1 MTTERIIRSL
11 AGFLL
16 LLSLTLG
23 VESSPLFHSVHWLWL
38 TLFVSLNLLQSG
50 FTNFCPPEK
59 LLKRFG
65 VKSSCN

>member
-1 MTTERIIRSL
+1 MTSERIIRSL
-11 AGFLL
+11 AGLLL
-16 LLSLTLG
+16 LLSLALG
-23 VESSPLFHSVHWLWL
+23 VEASPIYHSVHWLWL

-65 VKSSCN
+65 IKSCSN

>member
-16 LLSLTLG
+16 LLSLALG
-23 VESSPLFHSVHWLWL
+23 VEASPVFHSVHWLWL
-38 TLFVSLNLLQSG
+38 TLFVGLNLFQSG

-65 VKSSCN
+65 VKSASN

>member
-1 MTTERIIRSL
+1 MTSERIIRSL

-16 LLSLTLG
+16 LLSLALG
-23 VESSPLFHSVHWLWL
+23 VEASPIYHSVHWLWL

-65 VKSSCN
+65 IKSCSN